1 MTTLIDC
8 TEERHAA
15 AILDIF
21 NEAIVNSTA
30 LFDYQPRPASSMGPW
45 FATKRQQGY
54 PVIGLEDLD
63 SGQLLGFASWG
74 AWRAWPAYKYSVEH
88 SIYVHHTQRGRGLG
102 RQLLQALAERAAAH
116 EVHLMVG
123 GIEAGNRASIAL
135 HEQLGF
141 SHAGTVREAGYKFGR
156 WLDLAFYQ
164 RLLPTPAV
172 PHEG

>member
-1 MTTLIDC
+1 MNLIDC

-21 NEAIVNSTA
+21 NEAIVSSTA
-30 LFDYQPRPASSMGPW
+30 LFDYRPRPPASMAPW

-54 PVIGLEDLD
+54 PVIGLESDA
-63 SGQLLGFASWG
+63 GELLGFASWG

-88 SIYVHHTQRGRGLG
+88 SIYVHAAQRGRGLG
-102 RQLLQALAERAAAH
+102 RRLLQALVDRAAVQD
-116 EVHLMVG
+116 VHLMVG
-123 GIEAGNRASIAL
+123 GIEAGNHPSIRL

-164 RLLPTPAV
+164 RLLPTPAQ
-172 PHEG
+172 PLEG